1 MDGESA
7 KENTRKKLPCE
18 AKVSLNCCKEFS
30 FVAQYFHLRIH
41 NSMRSPRRISRRRSK
56 SRGKQTRPPNVHE
69 WSRRSVHNGVENKV
83 KREMIHPRPSAT
95 IDLSRTGDVLRGGSE
110 QAKDMYK
117 KLHWEGNT
125 SYKAAVNTKVF
136 PLDILIVE
144 RVKPAES
151 FFVND
156 PRYARVTSTYRLIS
170 SSCIVCDNTGSI
182 ICVFVTRK
190 ALPTLQHLSV
200 QARIAQ
206 QNAVDNLVARHSFAV
221 GGDYA
226 RDPEYRDKV
235 QNMQVRMK
243 GTIWNDGLQTY
254 TSATPG
260 WQGKYFTQ
268 YFRRRPESNIVPFAL
283 PYVGMY
289 AAEKLVVPSIGEER
303 LRLCTE
309 SKLPCA
315 LAGVGCDLMP
325 ATQVGISQDFS
336 VRTHADS
343 CVSGVTETIFWAN
356 KNLPNLRFAVTS
368 VKIQFDIGKQEC
380 ILFQKGNEMHGT
392 VPGGSGSCGLV
403 LISKRNTLYHF
414 RKNDTFTN
422 RTG

>member
-1 MDGESA
+1 
-7 KENTRKKLPCE
+7 
-18 AKVSLNCCKEFS
+18 
-30 FVAQYFHLRIH
+30 
-41 NSMRSPRRISRRRSK
+41 
-56 SRGKQTRPPNVHE
+56 
-69 WSRRSVHNGVENKV
+69 
-83 KREMIHPRPSAT
+83 
-95 IDLSRTGDVLRGGSE
+95 
-110 QAKDMYK
+110 MYD

-125 SYKAAVNTKVF
+125 SHKPPVNTSAF
-136 PLDILIVE
+136 PLDILVVQ

-156 PRYARVTSTYRLIS
+156 ARYARVTGKYRLIS
-170 SSCIVCDNTGSI
+170 SSCIVCDPTGSL
-182 ICVFVTRK
+182 ICVFLTRK
-190 ALPTLQHLSV
+190 ALPTLCDLSR
-200 QARIAQ
+200 QARTAQ
-206 QNAVDNLVARHSFAV
+206 KDAAENLVARHSFAV

-268 YFRRRPESNIVPFAL
+268 YFKRRPESNILPFAL
-283 PYVGMY
+283 PFVGMY
-289 AAEKLVVPSIGEER
+289 AVEKLVAPAIAEER
-303 LRLCTE
+303 LRLCRE
-309 SKLPCA
+309 SRLPCA

-325 ATQVGISQDFS
+325 ATQVGISQNFS

-356 KNLPNLRFAVTS
+356 RNLPNLRFAVTS
-368 VKIQFDIGKQEC
+368 VEIQFDIGNQEC

-392 VPGGSGSCGLV
+392 VPGGTGSCGLV

-414 RKNDTFTN
+414 RKNDAFTN
-422 RTG
+422 RTRF